1 MKKRCADCR
10 FFNLETSVCRIKD
23 CLKLEN
29 DWCGGFMSKTEDIF
43 NTLTDDEFDA
53 CVDMV
58 AKMRAERQREEAIQ
72 QVKTKICFEVSDGI
86 SQIGL
91 DEVKRIVRELNQELR
106 DLN

>member
-10 FFNLETSVCRIKD
+10 FFNLKTNVCRLKD
-23 CLKLEN
+23 CLKGDN
-29 DWCGGFMSKTEDIF
+29 DWCGGFISITEDIF

-58 AKMRAERQREEAIQ
+58 ARMRAERQKEEAIQ
-72 QVKTKICFEVSDGI
+72 QVKNKISFEISDGI

-91 DEVKRIVRELNQELR
+91 ENVKRIVRELNRELR